1 MLERVKVFLAINF
14 IWRFFPEKKREQV
27 VSFANTE
34 FITSWQFLY
43 ALRFLRGPK
52 ARAELFLQLLE
63 EYHHT
68 DLFIRLAAKGAQKPI
83 YLDSVEIKGLY
94 DGSEDL
100 WRLLVFSHVGEE
112 AAVARF
118 SAIAGA
124 SGDKD
129 LKRVLGEVLAD
140 EKSHAR
146 GISGMAEL
154 LGRERGEVESF
165 ARKVV
170 LRRLFEG
177 WVKVGSRVIDLLNS
191 FILSGVYFIFG
202 PILFYS
208 CRQRM
213 RETDF
218 FRADSVKRAL

>member
-1 MLERVKVFLAINF
+1 MIERVKVFLAINF
-14 IWRFFPEKKREQV
+14 IWRFFPAKRREQI

-68 DLFIRLAAKGAQKPI
+68 DLFIRLAAKGAPAPV

-94 DGSEDL
+94 DGHESL

-124 SGDKD
+124 SRDND
-129 LKRVLGEVLAD
+129 LKKVIGEVLAD
-140 EKSHAR
+140 EKGHAK
-146 GISGMAEL
+146 GISGMADH
-154 LGRERGEVESF
+154 LGRKRGEVEFF
-165 ARKVV
+165 ARKVM
-170 LRRLFEG
+170 LKRIYDG
-177 WVKVGSRVIDLLNS
+177 WIRSGSRVVDLLNS
-191 FILSGVYFIFG
+191 LILSGVYFVCG
-202 PILFYS
+202 PILFLS
-208 CRQRM
+208 CRRRM
-213 RETDF
+213 RQTDF